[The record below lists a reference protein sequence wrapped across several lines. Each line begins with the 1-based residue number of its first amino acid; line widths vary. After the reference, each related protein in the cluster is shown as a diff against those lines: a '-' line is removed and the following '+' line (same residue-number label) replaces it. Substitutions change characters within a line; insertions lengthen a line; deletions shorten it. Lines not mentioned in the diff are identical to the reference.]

1 MPARCGVSTGRR
13 TRVRFAGGLT
23 GVAGVGGLGAVVGRE
38 EVTAFAGC
46 ERALFSEIVMGGS
59 VAATAT
65 GCSGWGDVGFGVSAI
80 SALLASR
87 GTPAWTGA
95 LNLQRDTL
103 ADDLRAASGRLTL
116 ITRLLDQGEPD
127 MSITLDRT
135 VVPAMTV
142 VALRGTVPTY
152 SDEGLLWGRLMPA
165 LGEQRI
171 TPVGP
176 CGVIEHDE
184 EYTEHDVD
192 LSIYLPV
199 AEGTTAAAPLEI
211 LDLPQRDCLVA
222 RVVGSYDQISAAH
235 DLINQRV
242 AAEDL
247 ALRADGSLAAKAFNQ
262 YLTTPDKVSEDELIT
277 LVCQPLA

>member
-1 MPARCGVSTGRR
+1 MAETTNLMTIGQFSSLTRLSVRMLRHYDAYGVLVPAEVDPWTGYRR
-13 TRVRFAGGLT
+13 YAPHQLRD
-23 GVAGVGGLGAVVGRE
+23 
-38 EVTAFAGC
+38 
-46 ERALFSEIVMGGS
+46 
-59 VAATAT
+59 AADIRNLR
-65 GCSGWGDVGFGVSAI
+65 DVGFGVSAI

-211 LDLPQRDCLVA
+211 LNLPQRDCLVA